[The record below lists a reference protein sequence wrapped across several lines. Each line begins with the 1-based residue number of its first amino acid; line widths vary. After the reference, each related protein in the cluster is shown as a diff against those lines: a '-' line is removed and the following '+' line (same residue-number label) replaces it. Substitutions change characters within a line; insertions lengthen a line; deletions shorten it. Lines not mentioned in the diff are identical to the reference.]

1 MMSGIAIHRNRYFTG
16 KFMSERDFAT
26 DPEYFLSRHRLH
38 HRLFHGWGIVCGLD
52 VVDHPREEC
61 RDRWVEVLP
70 GIAVDG
76 RGREVVFEEAAA
88 VEVLPCPDDD
98 SGIAPS
104 GSFVVVA
111 RYAEE
116 EVEPV
121 PALYAEGTADPK
133 LREANR
139 LRELARIEVLPVA
152 EVGDPAAGEGSA
164 SPPPEWVALALVRRP
179 DQAGEALVIDPAGR
193 RELGDPTRI
202 EAINWPHGG
211 TLSLAHLREEM
222 DGALKL
228 SFSSPLRPADGTAT
242 GVNPYTLVVEAAVGG
257 GSRQPLAGTPKLS
270 DDGEAA
276 LFRLDPEVLADP
288 EPLGGKT
295 VFVTL
300 RCDFIL
306 DRAGNPIDGGHL
318 RGRLPGGRG
327 APGGV
332 FESWFH
338 VEAAP
343 AGGDQDS
350 QKQSEG

>member
-1 MMSGIAIHRNRYFTG
+1 MMSGIAIHRNQYFTG

-38 HRLFHGWGIVCGLD
+38 HRLFHGWGIVCGLE

-76 RGREVVFEEAAA
+76 RGRELVLEEAAA

-98 SGIAPS
+98 FGSGP
-104 GSFVVVA
+104 GGPFLVFA
-111 RYAEE
+111 RYHEE

-139 LRELARIEVLPVA
+139 LREVTGIEALPVG
-152 EVGDPAAGEGSA
+152 EVGDPEVGEGSA
-164 SPPPEWVALALVRRP
+164 SPSERVALALVRRP
-179 DQAGEALVIDPAGR
+179 DRAGEALVIDPSPR

-202 EAINWPHGG
+202 EAINWSHGG
-211 TLSLAHLREEM
+211 TVSLAQLREAM

-228 SFSSPLRPADGTAT
+228 SFSSPLRPADGSAT
-242 GVNPYTLVVEAAVGG
+242 GINPYTLVVEVAAGA
-257 GSRQPLAGTPKLS
+257 GSRQPLAGTPELAA
-270 DDGEAA
+270 DGEAA
-276 LFRLDPEVLADP
+276 LFHIDPEVLANP
-288 EPLGGKT
+288 EPLCGKT

-306 DRAGNPIDGGHL
+306 DRAGNPVDGGHL
-318 RGRLPGGRG
+318 CGCLPGGRG
-327 APGGV
+327 IPGGV
-332 FESWFH
+332 YESWFH
-338 VEAAP
+338 VEVP
-343 AGGDQDS
+343 AGSDQGS